1 MSTDRPQY
9 GEYATPEE
17 QRARAGLPPLESDAV
32 ASVPHDAPANASA
45 PPHSPVSVR
54 PAAAP
59 AARPANPIG
68 RLITAVLL
76 GMGLVNVLMSIPG
89 FFDLSTTLSAS
100 MQMLGVEG
108 EFTNFA
114 AARTWGTVSAVV
126 MMVGYAATVWLSFRR
141 IKAGRSAWWIPLVG
155 FVVTMLA
162 VSACISVPMM
172 GDPAFTQ
179 SLLTPP
185 AG

>member
-17 QRARAGLPPLESDAV
+17 QRARAGLPPLGSDAA
-32 ASVPHDAPANASA
+32 ASVPHDSHANPSAHSPALVSA
-45 PPHSPVSVR
+45 PS
-54 PAAAP
+54 AP
-59 AARPANPIG
+59 AAQPANRIG

-76 GMGLVNVLMSIPG
+76 GMGLVNVLMSVPG
-89 FFDLSTTLSAS
+89 FLDLSTTLSAS

-108 EFTNFA
+108 ERTNFA
-114 AARTWGTVSAVV
+114 AARTWGVVSAIV
-126 MMVGYAATVWLSFRR
+126 MMVGYAATVWLAFRR
-141 IKAGRSAWWIPLVG
+141 IRTGRSAWWIPLVG
-155 FVVTMLA
+155 FVVTMLL
-162 VSACISVPMM
+162 VSVCISVPMM